1 MSIITNNDLIFY
13 EKDGVIMSG
22 GYSLN
27 SGLLHQGISPMK
39 TINTIEQTQTAGSG
53 SPNSAITNKEVKV
66 SDIFSNLAIP
76 TGLYLINQKPL
87 YNNNSNIN
95 INMNNKLS
103 QNLNEHSM
111 ISDDIYD
118 KLFNLVQLDELNKKK
133 YNKTKKHKHEYNS
146 SQSTSQSNKKQRHTR
161 KRK

>member
-39 TINTIEQTQTAGSG
+39 TINTIEQSQTAGAS
-53 SPNSAITNKEVKV
+53 NVTDKEAKV

-95 INMNNKLS
+95 MNIKLS
-103 QNLNEHSM
+103 QNFNEHSM

-133 YNKTKKHKHEYNS
+133 YNKTKKHKHEDNS
-146 SQSTSQSNKKQRHTR
+146 SQSSKKQRHTR

>member
-13 EKDGVIMSG
+13 QKDGVIMSG

-39 TINTIEQTQTAGSG
+39 TINTIEQAQTAGALDS
-53 SPNSAITNKEVKV
+53 SEKERESKV

-76 TGLYLINQKPL
+76 TGLYLMNQKSQ
-87 YNNNSNIN
+87 YNNN
-95 INMNNKLS
+95 NNFTQK
-103 QNLNEHSM
+103 LNEHTM

-118 KLFNLVQLDELNKKK
+118 KLFNLVQFDESNRKK
-133 YNKTKKHKHEYNS
+133 YNKTKKHKHDDNS
-146 SQSTSQSNKKQRHTR
+146 TQSSKKQRHTR
-161 KRK
+161 KKK

>member
-39 TINTIEQTQTAGSG
+39 TINTIEQTQTAGASDV
-53 SPNSAITNKEVKV
+53 TDKESKV

-87 YNNNSNIN
+87 YNSNSNIN
-95 INMNNKLS
+95 INMNNNLS
-103 QNLNEHSM
+103 QKLNEHSM
-111 ISDDIYD
+111 IPDDIYD
-118 KLFNLVQLDELNKKK
+118 KLFNLVQLDEQTKKK
-133 YNKTKKHKHEYNS
+133 YNKTKKHKHEDNS
-146 SQSTSQSNKKQRHTR
+146 SQSSKKQRHTR

>member
-1 MSIITNNDLIFY
+1 
-13 EKDGVIMSG
+13 MSG

-39 TINTIEQTQTAGSG
+39 TINTIEQTQMAGAVDG
-53 SPNSAITNKEVKV
+53 AEKEREAKV

-76 TGLYLINQKPL
+76 TGLYLMNQKPL
-87 YNNNSNIN
+87 YNSN

-118 KLFNLVQLDELNKKK
+118 KLFNLVQLDEENKKK
-133 YNKTKKHKHEYNS
+133 YNKTKKHKHDDNS
-146 SQSTSQSNKKQRHTR
+146 SQSTKKQRHTR

>member
-1 MSIITNNDLIFY
+1 MSIITNNDLIYY

-53 SPNSAITNKEVKV
+53 SLDSNVFNKEAKV

-95 INMNNKLS
+95 MNIKLN
-103 QNLNEHSM
+103 QKLNEHSM

-133 YNKTKKHKHEYNS
+133 YNKTKKHKQEDNS
-146 SQSTSQSNKKQRHTR
+146 SQSSKKQRHTR

>member
-13 EKDGVIMSG
+13 EKDGVIMTG

-39 TINTIEQTQTAGSG
+39 TINTIEQTQTQRQTAGANAVS
-53 SPNSAITNKEVKV
+53 NKEAKV

-87 YNNNSNIN
+87 YNSNSNIN

-118 KLFNLVQLDELNKKK
+118 KLFNLVQLDEQTKKK
-133 YNKTKKHKHEYNS
+133 YNKTKKHKQEDNS
-146 SQSTSQSNKKQRHTR
+146 SQSTKKQRHTR

>member
-39 TINTIEQTQTAGSG
+39 TINTIEQTQTQTQRQTAGA
-53 SPNSAITNKEVKV
+53 NDVINKEAKV

-87 YNNNSNIN
+87 YNSNSNIN
-95 INMNNKLS
+95 VNMNNKLS
-103 QNLNEHSM
+103 NNLNEHSM

-133 YNKTKKHKHEYNS
+133 YNKTKKHKQEDNLT
-146 SQSTSQSNKKQRHTR
+146 QSTKKQRHTR

>member
-39 TINTIEQTQTAGSG
+39 TINTIEQTQTQTQTQRQTAGANDVS
-53 SPNSAITNKEVKV
+53 NKEAKV

-87 YNNNSNIN
+87 YNSNSNIN

-103 QNLNEHSM
+103 NNLNEHSM

-118 KLFNLVQLDELNKKK
+118 KLFNLVQLDEQTKKK
-133 YNKTKKHKHEYNS
+133 YNKTKKHKQEDNS
-146 SQSTSQSNKKQRHTR
+146 SQSTKKQRHTR

>member
-53 SPNSAITNKEVKV
+53 SLDSAVTNKEAKV
-66 SDIFSNLAIP
+66 SDIFANLAIP

-95 INMNNKLS
+95 INNKPS
-103 QNLNEHSM
+103 NNLNEHSM

-133 YNKTKKHKHEYNS
+133 YNKTKKHRQQEDKS
-146 SQSTSQSNKKQRHTR
+146 SQSNKKQRHTR